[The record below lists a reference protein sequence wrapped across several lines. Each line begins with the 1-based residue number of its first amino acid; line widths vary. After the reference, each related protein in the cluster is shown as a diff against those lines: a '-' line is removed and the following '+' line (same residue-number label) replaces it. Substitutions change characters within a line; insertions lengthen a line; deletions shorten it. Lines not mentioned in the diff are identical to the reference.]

1 MDPQRRSFF
10 HKATALAALASTGAS
25 PGSRAADHDQSLP
38 PPDPDMLLLSRCSFG
53 ITNQMARQISRQG
66 RYKWLRRQLSPED
79 IDEPELE
86 EQLRARTPTIYMS
99 ERELAGLEQA
109 FQAANQLKQATLFRA
124 LFSRRQLYEVMVE
137 FWSNHFSIYHRD
149 GPVTL
154 LKTIDDREVIRPHA
168 LGRFRNLLHASSKS
182 PAMLLYLD
190 NHTNVAGT
198 PNENYARELM
208 ELHTL
213 GVDGGYTET
222 DVREVA
228 RCFTGWAVARR
239 GNPDVGRFR
248 FYPDRHD
255 QDAKTVLGT
264 FIPAGGG
271 IRDGE
276 RVIDMLASHPST
288 AHFISFKLARHFVSD
303 NPPESL
309 VERMARLFLDTD
321 GDIPSLLEEMLLSQE
336 FLDSADRKLR
346 RPLDFIIG
354 SLRATT
360 PSLRRQSYA
369 GLRNY
374 LYALGQIPFDWVP
387 PDGYPDTA
395 TYWTSTNGMLNR
407 WNFASALAG
416 SRLPGLTLDYQR
428 LAGEQRTPEAIVDR
442 LAETLFHRPLS
453 DAHRESFI
461 GFLAAGDGKRRTLDD
476 SQVEARLPGLVG
488 LMLASPYF
496 QYR

>member
-1 MDPQRRSFF
+1 MDLQKRSFF
-10 HKATALAALASTGAS
+10 QKAGALAALASTGA
-25 PGSRAADHDQSLP
+25 GFGARAADSRQPLP

-53 ITNQMARQISRQG
+53 ITGQMTREIRRLG
-66 RYKWLRRQLSPED
+66 RKAWLQRQLSPGD
-79 IDEPELE
+79 IEEPELE
-86 EQLRARTPTIYMS
+86 ERLRVQTPTIYMS
-99 ERELAGLEQA
+99 PRELAELEQA

-168 LGRFRNLLHASSKS
+168 LGRFRDLLRASSKS

-222 DVREVA
+222 DVQEVA
-228 RCFTGWAVARR
+228 RCFTGWAVGRR
-239 GNPDVGRFR
+239 GSPDVGQFR
-248 FYPDRHD
+248 FYPARHD
-255 QDAKTVLGT
+255 DEAKMVLGT
-264 FIPAGGG
+264 YIPAGGG

-276 RVIDMLASHPST
+276 LVVDMLASHPST
-288 AHFISFKLARHFVSD
+288 ARFISFKLARHFVSD
-303 NPPESL
+303 DPPESL
-309 VERMARLFLDTD
+309 VERMTRLFLDTD
-321 GDIPSLLEEMLLSQE
+321 GHIPALLEEMLLSEE
-336 FLDSADRKLR
+336 FMESADLKLR
-346 RPLDFIIG
+346 RPLNFIIA
-354 SLRATT
+354 SLRVTT
-360 PSLRRQSYA
+360 PSLRRESYA
-369 GLRNY
+369 GLRND
-374 LYALGQIPFDWVP
+374 LYALGQIPFEWVP

-395 TYWTSTNGMLNR
+395 AYWTSTNGMLNR

-428 LAGEQRTPEAIVDR
+428 LAGGHRHPEDIVDR
-442 LAETLFHRPLS
+442 LAGILLHRPLT

-461 GFLAAGDGKRRTLDD
+461 DFLAAGDEERRALDD
-476 SQVEARLPGLVG
+476 SQVEDRLPGLIG
-488 LMLASPYF
+488 LMLSSPYF